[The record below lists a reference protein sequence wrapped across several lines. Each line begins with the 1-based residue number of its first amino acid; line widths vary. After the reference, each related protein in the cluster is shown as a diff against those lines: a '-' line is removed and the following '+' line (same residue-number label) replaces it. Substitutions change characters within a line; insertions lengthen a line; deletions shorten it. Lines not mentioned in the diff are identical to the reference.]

1 MIHGRSRVGAEGGGA
16 DEDGFIVKRRLPGGY
31 DGDKKRP
38 SGLGP
43 SGGTAKLLAVRAIG
57 DAVVYGCFRVL
68 WALLHAVPSQ
78 ALRRGLQAVG
88 RVAWLVDR
96 RHRDVVAANL
106 HIAFPGL
113 SDTQRVAI
121 ERQAFANWGR
131 IAAELVHFER
141 VAARR
146 GADDATIVALATA
159 AEPLLARGRG
169 LLVLTAH
176 TGNFELLAR
185 LWGRATGVEIA
196 VFHRAL
202 KNRRI
207 DSFVRRARGA
217 CSFRVLDRGVTVR
230 EALRILQR
238 GGVFVVPLDQ
248 NQLPGR
254 GVFVDL
260 FGRPACTSTLLARL
274 ALASGAP
281 VLPVFAVWRGADTI
295 AEIGA
300 PIDLRAGPQ
309 DSQSALVHQLTA
321 LYTSEIERVV
331 RAYPG
336 QWNWAHRRWKTRPR
350 GERDPSASSV
360 VEAEPCPAAD
370 AYR

>member
-1 MIHGRSRVGAEGGGA
+1 
-16 DEDGFIVKRRLPGGY
+16 
-31 DGDKKRP
+31 
-38 SGLGP
+38 
-43 SGGTAKLLAVRAIG
+43 VRAIG
-57 DAVVYGCFRVL
+57 DAIVYSCFRVL
-68 WALLHAVPSQ
+68 WALLYAVPSR
-78 ALRRGLQAVG
+78 ALRSGLEAVG

-96 RHRDVVAANL
+96 RHRDIVADNL
-106 HIAFPGL
+106 RTAFPDL
-113 SDTQRVAI
+113 PDAQRVAI

-141 VAARR
+141 VAAGR
-146 GADDATIVALATA
+146 GRGDPTIVALAAA

-207 DSFVRRARGA
+207 DAFVRRARGA
-217 CSFRVLDRGVTVR
+217 CGFRVLDRGVTVR

-274 ALASGAP
+274 ALVSRAP
-281 VLPVFAVWRGADTI
+281 VLPVFAVWRGADTV

-300 PIDLRAGPQ
+300 PIDVPVDPGRSK
-309 DSQSALVHQLTA
+309 DALSYALTA
-321 LYTSEIERVV
+321 RYTREIERVV
-331 RAYPG
+331 RAYPS
-336 QWNWAHRRWKTRPR
+336 QWNWAHRRWKTRPQ
-350 GERDPSASSV
+350 GERDRSSALV
-360 VEAEPCPAAD
+360 GAEPHRAGD

>member
-1 MIHGRSRVGAEGGGA
+1 M
-16 DEDGFIVKRRLPGGY
+16 P
-31 DGDKKRP
+31 RP
-38 SGLGP
+38 RLGP
-43 SGGTAKLLAVRAIG
+43 VARTARLSTVRAIG

-68 WALLHAVPSQ
+68 WALLHAVPSA
-78 ALRRGLQAVG
+78 ALRRGLEAVG
-88 RVAWLVDR
+88 HVAWLVDR
-96 RHRDVVAANL
+96 RHREVVATNL
-106 HIAFPGL
+106 RTAFPDW
-113 SDTQRVAI
+113 SESERSAV

-131 IAAELVHFER
+131 IVAELVHFER

-146 GADDATIVALATA
+146 GAADATIAALATA
-159 AEPLLARGRG
+159 AEPLQARGRG

-202 KNRRI
+202 RNRRI
-207 DSFVRRARGA
+207 DEFVRRARAA
-217 CSFRVLDRGVTVR
+217 CSFRVLNRGVTVR
-230 EALRILQR
+230 EALRILDR

-254 GVFVDL
+254 GIFVDL

-281 VLPVFAVWRGADTI
+281 VLPVFAAWRGDETV

-300 PIDLRAGPQ
+300 PIETPTTGDKDVLTRA
-309 DSQSALVHQLTA
+309 LTER
-321 LYTSEIERVV
+321 YTREIERMV
-331 RAYPG
+331 RAHPG
-336 QWNWAHRRWKTRPR
+336 QWNWAHRRWKTRPQAQE
-350 GERDPSASSV
+350 GAAPA
-360 VEAEPCPAAD
+360 AALGTEPCSAAD
-370 AYR
+370 AVH